1 MKNITIAII
10 LIILVVQISFA
21 QKRDVYLNENYNFSL
36 SLPDGWAK
44 PKIEETNKGDVVSY
58 TFDNKK
64 DSTSQIL
71 LLAFKMESVKDL
83 DNFIY
88 VLEKDATLNIPPKSG
103 DYTPFDNGYYDG
115 KIALYKD
122 LQFTELIYY
131 YRTKF
136 ADSKEN
142 YAYMLRFISTN
153 YTSKAEK
160 QFKDIEESFKI
171 FDKK

>member
-1 MKNITIAII
+1 MRNI
-10 LIILVVQISFA
+10 LITLIIVAFTQISFA
-21 QKRDVYLNENYNFSL
+21 QKKFEFTDHNYRFSIT
-36 SLPDGWAK
+36 LPDGWQQ
-44 PKIEETNKGDVVSY
+44 PKKEETTKRDVVSY
-58 TFDNKK
+58 TFDHKK

-71 LLAFKMESVKDL
+71 ILAFKIESVKDL

-103 DYTPFDNGYYDG
+103 DYTSFDNGDYDG
-115 KIALYKD
+115 KMALYKD

-131 YRTKF
+131 YRTKR
-136 ADSKEN
+136 ADSNEN

-160 QFKDIEESFKI
+160 QFKDIVDDFKI
-171 FDKK
+171 LK